1 MKNHVTNAHSAR
13 PGQADAVAAF
23 LASLLYYLT
32 PDDAS
37 TTEADARATLAEW
50 HAEGIGIP
58 EGLTAA
64 ALARFYRDH
73 APRDGGPDPDGRTH
87 TAEHSTRATCHSD

>member
-1 MKNHVTNAHSAR
+1 MTNHATSAPSAR
-13 PGQADAVAAF
+13 PGQADGVAAF

-37 TTEADARATLAEW
+37 ATEADARATLAKW
-50 HAEGIGIP
+50 HAEGIEIP

-64 ALARFYRDH
+64 ILAKFYRDH
-73 APRDGGPDPDGRTH
+73 APRDGGPDPDGRTD
-87 TAEHSTRATCHSD
+87 TNE

>member
-1 MKNHVTNAHSAR
+1 MNTNTTNRA
-13 PGQADAVAAF
+13 QAQEVAAF

-64 ALARFYRDH
+64 TLAKFYRDN

-87 TAEHSTRATCHSD
+87 TAEHSTRATCHND